1 VSQWKTRPLGEF
13 ADSVDYGVT
22 ASATKRAIGPK
33 FLRITDIQDGVVR
46 WESVPWC
53 ECDSRSANASRLKSG
68 DIVFARTGATTGKSF
83 LVRECPSDSVFA
95 SYLIRVRLGDT
106 AEPRFVSHFFE
117 TPDYWA
123 QVSNGARGA
132 AQPGVNATTLRRL
145 KIPLPPLAE
154 QRRIAEVLDRAEA
167 LRAKRRAALA
177 QLDTLTQSLFL
188 DLFGDPVTNPKG
200 WPRVRF
206 DELLEN
212 IDSGWSPKCLARPAM
227 DDEWGVLKLGAV
239 TRCEYDETQTKAL
252 PPTESPRPNVE
263 VKSGDL
269 LFSRKNT
276 HQLVAACALV
286 RTTRPKLL
294 LPDLIFRFRLKPIS
308 KIEPVFLQKLLTIQ
322 SKRKSIQRLAGG
334 AAGSMPNISKA
345 RLRDVQIELPPL
357 DLQRE
362 FARQVA
368 AVEKLKAAHRA
379 SLAELDA
386 LFASLQHR
394 AFCGEL

>member
-1 VSQWKTRPLGEF
+1 MSQWKTRPLGEF

-106 AEPRFVSHFFE
+106 AEPRFVSHFFK

>member
-1 VSQWKTRPLGEF
+1 MSQWKTRPLGEF